1 MIKGETDRNIITTGI
16 TAYPCFSTS
25 VAIFKRFVQNIAE
38 NDETE
43 NQTTCKQRELRIS
56 GVVLE
61 S

>member
-43 NQTTCKQRELRIS
+43 NQTTLQTTRIS

>member
-43 NQTTCKQRELRIS
+43 NQTTLQTTRTQNFMC
-56 GVVLE
+56 GT
-61 S
+61 

>member
-16 TAYPCFSTS
+16 TAYPSFSTS

-43 NQTTCKQRELRIS
+43 N
-56 GVVLE
+56 
-61 S
+61 

>member
-43 NQTTCKQRELRIS
+43 NQTTLQTPRTQNFRC
-56 GVVLE
+56 GT
-61 S
+61 

>member
-43 NQTTCKQRELRIS
+43 NKTTLQTTRTQNFRC
-56 GVVLE
+56 GT
-61 S
+61 

>member
-1 MIKGETDRNIITTGI
+1 MVKGETDRNIITTGI

-43 NQTTCKQRELRIS
+43 N
-56 GVVLE
+56 
-61 S
+61 